1 MLDLKYILNNKNY
14 IIKKLSTRNY
24 DISNIEKIV
33 KLIEK
38 RNQLIFKLEKLLAK
52 KNELSQEIGIQKRNK
67 KNPEKLIN
75 EVNLLKEEIDK
86 IELKADKSINKVN
99 ELVLQIP
106 NIPYDDVP
114 IGHSDL
120 DNVVIKEHPTLG
132 RGLVKNVEPHYD
144 IATKLDIIDFSR
156 AVKLA
161 QTRFVLYKKEGAAL
175 IRALENFM
183 LDTHI
188 KNGYEEIMPP
198 HIVNSKMLYGTGQ
211 LPKFKEDLF
220 KLESNDLWLIPTAE
234 VPVTNYHYD
243 EILDLSK
250 PKKYVAYTKCFRSE
264 AGSGGRDTRG
274 IIRQHEFHK
283 VELVKV
289 VKQEDGMTEWEKMVN
304 DAKNILE
311 LLEIP
316 YREVMLSTGDIGFS
330 SAKTIDLE
338 LWIPSEEKYRE
349 TSSIS
354 ICNDFQARRAKIR
367 YRNDE
372 GKTTYAFTMNG
383 SGLAIDRVMA
393 AILENYQNSDGSISI
408 PKVLIPYMNGL
419 EKIEIKG

>member
-114 IGHSDL
+114 VGHSDL
-120 DNVVIKEHPTLG
+120 DNVVIKEHATLG

-220 KLESNDLWLIPTAE
+220 KLEGNDLWLIPTAE

-243 EILDLSK
+243 EILDLTK

-393 AILENYQNSDGSISI
+393 AILENYQNKDGSIDI

>member
-67 KNPEKLIN
+67 QNPEKLIN

-220 KLESNDLWLIPTAE
+220 KLEGNDLWLIPTAE

-393 AILENYQNSDGSISI
+393 AILENYQNSDGSVSI

>member
-52 KNELSQEIGIQKRNK
+52 KNELSQDIGIQKRNK

-120 DNVVIKEHPTLG
+120 DNVVIKEHATLG

-144 IATKLDIIDFSR
+144 IAAKLDIIDFSR

-161 QTRFVLYKKEGAAL
+161 QTRFVLYKKQGAAL

-393 AILENYQNSDGSISI
+393 AILENYQNNDESITI
-408 PKVLIPYMNGL
+408 PKVLIPYMHGL

>member
-67 KNPEKLIN
+67 QNPEKLIN

-161 QTRFVLYKKEGAAL
+161 QTRFVLYKKQGAAL

-408 PKVLIPYMNGL
+408 PKVLIPYMHGL

>member
-67 KNPEKLIN
+67 QNPEKLIN

-161 QTRFVLYKKEGAAL
+161 QTRFVLYKKQGAAL

-220 KLESNDLWLIPTAE
+220 KLEGNDLWLIPTAE

>member
-24 DISNIEKIV
+24 DISNIKKIV

-393 AILENYQNSDGSISI
+393 AILENYQNNDGSITI
-408 PKVLIPYMNGL
+408 PKVLIPYMHGL

>member
-75 EVNLLKEEIDK
+75 EVNLLKEEIDQ

-120 DNVVIKEHPTLG
+120 DNVVIKEHATLG

-220 KLESNDLWLIPTAE
+220 KLEGNDLWLIPTAE

-393 AILENYQNSDGSISI
+393 AILENYQNKDGSISI

>member
-67 KNPEKLIN
+67 QNPEKLIN

-120 DNVVIKEHPTLG
+120 DNVVIKEHAALG

-198 HIVNSKMLYGTGQ
+198 HIVNTKMLYGTGQ

-220 KLESNDLWLIPTAE
+220 KLEGNDLWLIPTAE

-250 PKKYVAYTKCFRSE
+250 PRKYVAYTKCFRSE

-304 DAKNILE
+304 DAKNILK

-393 AILENYQNSDGSISI
+393 AILENYQNSDGSIDI

>member
-106 NIPYDDVP
+106 NIPYNDVP

-120 DNVVIKEHPTLG
+120 DNVVIKEHATLG

-220 KLESNDLWLIPTAE
+220 KLEGNDLWLIPTAE

>member
-144 IATKLDIIDFSR
+144 IAAKLDIIDFSR

-220 KLESNDLWLIPTAE
+220 KLEGNDLWLIPTAE

>member
-120 DNVVIKEHPTLG
+120 DNVVIKEHATLG

-144 IATKLDIIDFSR
+144 IAAKLDIIDFSR

-220 KLESNDLWLIPTAE
+220 KLEGNDLWLIPTAE

-393 AILENYQNSDGSISI
+393 AILENYQNKDGSISI

>member
-67 KNPEKLIN
+67 QNPEKLIN

-161 QTRFVLYKKEGAAL
+161 QTRFVLYKKQGAAL

-289 VKQEDGMTEWEKMVN
+289 VKQEDGITEWEKMVN

>member
-120 DNVVIKEHPTLG
+120 DNVVIKEHATLG
-132 RGLVKNVEPHYD
+132 RGLVTNVEPHYD

-220 KLESNDLWLIPTAE
+220 KLEGNDLWLIPTAE

-243 EILDLSK
+243 EILDLTK

-393 AILENYQNSDGSISI
+393 AILENYQNSDGSIDI

>member
-144 IATKLDIIDFSR
+144 IAAKLDIIDFSR

-220 KLESNDLWLIPTAE
+220 KLEGNDLWLIPTAE

-289 VKQEDGMTEWEKMVN
+289 VKQEDGITEWEKMVN

>member
-220 KLESNDLWLIPTAE
+220 KLEGNDLWLIPTAE

>member
-38 RNQLIFKLEKLLAK
+38 RNQLIFKLEKFLAK

-220 KLESNDLWLIPTAE
+220 KLEGNDLWLIPTAE

>member
-120 DNVVIKEHPTLG
+120 DNVVMKEHPTLG

-144 IATKLDIIDFSR
+144 IAAKLDIIDFSR

-220 KLESNDLWLIPTAE
+220 KLEGNDLWLIPTAE

-408 PKVLIPYMNGL
+408 PKVLIPYMHGL

>member
-75 EVNLLKEEIDK
+75 EVNLLKEEIDQ

-120 DNVVIKEHPTLG
+120 DNVVIKEHATLG

-220 KLESNDLWLIPTAE
+220 KLEGNDLWLIPTAE

-289 VKQEDGMTEWEKMVN
+289 VKQEDGMTEWKKMVN

-393 AILENYQNSDGSISI
+393 AILENYQNKDGSIDI

>member
-120 DNVVIKEHPTLG
+120 DNVVIKEHATLG

-220 KLESNDLWLIPTAE
+220 KLEGNDLWLIPTAE

-367 YRNDE
+367 YRNNE

>member
-120 DNVVIKEHPTLG
+120 DNVVIKEHATLG

-144 IATKLDIIDFSR
+144 IATKLDIIDFPR

-220 KLESNDLWLIPTAE
+220 KLEGNDLWLIPTAE

-393 AILENYQNSDGSISI
+393 AILENYQNKDGSISI
-408 PKVLIPYMNGL
+408 PKVLFPYMNGL

>member
-220 KLESNDLWLIPTAE
+220 KLEGNDLWLIPTAE

-289 VKQEDGMTEWEKMVN
+289 VKQEDGMAEWEKMVN

-393 AILENYQNSDGSISI
+393 AILENYQNKDGSISI

>member
-67 KNPEKLIN
+67 QNPEKLIN

-120 DNVVIKEHPTLG
+120 DNVVIKEHATLG

-220 KLESNDLWLIPTAE
+220 KLEGNDLWLIPTAE

-393 AILENYQNSDGSISI
+393 AILENYQNKDGSIDI

>member
-67 KNPEKLIN
+67 QNPEKLIN

-120 DNVVIKEHPTLG
+120 DNVVIKEHATLG

-144 IATKLDIIDFSR
+144 IAAKLDIIDFSR

-289 VKQEDGMTEWEKMVN
+289 VKQEDGMTEWEKMVS

-393 AILENYQNSDGSISI
+393 AILENYQNSDGSINI

>member
-220 KLESNDLWLIPTAE
+220 KLEGNDLWLIPTAE

-289 VKQEDGMTEWEKMVN
+289 VKQEEGMIEWKKMVN

>member
-220 KLESNDLWLIPTAE
+220 KLEGNDLWLIPTAE

-393 AILENYQNSDGSISI
+393 AILENYQNSDGSIDI

>member
-75 EVNLLKEEIDK
+75 EVNLLKEEIDQ

-132 RGLVKNVEPHYD
+132 KGLVKNVEPHYD
-144 IATKLDIIDFSR
+144 IAAKLDIIDFSR

-220 KLESNDLWLIPTAE
+220 KLEGNDLWLIPTAE

-354 ICNDFQARRAKIR
+354 ICNDFQSRRAKIR

-408 PKVLIPYMNGL
+408 PKVLIPYMKGL

>member
-120 DNVVIKEHPTLG
+120 DNVVIKEHATLG

-220 KLESNDLWLIPTAE
+220 KLEGNDLWLIPTAE

-408 PKVLIPYMNGL
+408 PKVLIPYMHGL

>member
-144 IATKLDIIDFSR
+144 IAAKLDIIDFSR

-220 KLESNDLWLIPTAE
+220 KLEGNDLWLIPTAE

-264 AGSGGRDTRG
+264 AGSGGRDARG

-393 AILENYQNSDGSISI
+393 AILENYQNKDGSISI

>member
-220 KLESNDLWLIPTAE
+220 KLEGNDLWLIPTAE

-304 DAKNILE
+304 DAKKILE

-330 SAKTIDLE
+330 SAKNIDLE

-393 AILENYQNSDGSISI
+393 AILENYQNKDGSISI

>member
-75 EVNLLKEEIDK
+75 EVNLLKEEIDQ

-120 DNVVIKEHPTLG
+120 DNVVIKEHATLG

-220 KLESNDLWLIPTAE
+220 KLEGNDLWLIPTAE

-393 AILENYQNSDGSISI
+393 AILENYQNNDGSISI
-408 PKVLIPYMNGL
+408 PKVLIPYMHGL

>member
-120 DNVVIKEHPTLG
+120 DNVVMKEHPTLG

-220 KLESNDLWLIPTAE
+220 KLEGNDLWLIPTAE

-372 GKTTYAFTMNG
+372 GKTTYAYTMNG

-408 PKVLIPYMNGL
+408 PKVLIPYMHGL

>member
-120 DNVVIKEHPTLG
+120 DNVVMKEHPTLG

-220 KLESNDLWLIPTAE
+220 KLEGNDLWLIPTAE

-372 GKTTYAFTMNG
+372 GKTTYAYTMNG

>member
-120 DNVVIKEHPTLG
+120 DNVVIKEHATLG

-175 IRALENFM
+175 IRALDNFM

-220 KLESNDLWLIPTAE
+220 KLEGNDLWLIPTAE

-289 VKQEDGMTEWEKMVN
+289 VKQEDGITEWEKMVN

>member
-67 KNPEKLIN
+67 QNPEKLIN

-161 QTRFVLYKKEGAAL
+161 QTRFVLYKKQGAAL

-372 GKTTYAFTMNG
+372 GKTTYAYTMNG

-408 PKVLIPYMNGL
+408 PKVLIPYMHGL